1 MLELSQPQTLTR
13 NATKYCTLYPCAGRT
28 RTYTFSIDACTP
40 VRTMTKRELAEAYFS
55 SGTTEGNH
63 ANRALLYTLERA
75 RQPIGSLSDDDRAL
89 AREDGYVYLA
99 DVLRDICPCDTAKR
113 FRPAHVA
120 AILHFLG
127 PMPDTQDWAESAQET
142 PLDAIVPRAA

>member
-1 MLELSQPQTLTR
+1 MNNLSE
-13 NATKYCTLYPCAGRT
+13 YFTLYPCVGRT
-28 RTYTFSIDACTP
+28 RTYTFSVDACTP
-40 VRTMTKRELAEAYFS
+40 VRAMTKRELAEAYFS

-63 ANRALLYTLERA
+63 AHRALLYTLERA

-89 AREDGYVYLA
+89 ARQDGYVYLA

-127 PMPDTQDWAESAQET
+127 PMPDAQDWAESAQEI

>member
-1 MLELSQPQTLTR
+1 MLELSQPQTLTK
-13 NATKYCTLYPCAGRT
+13 NATKYCTLCPCAGRT

-40 VRTMTKRELAEAYFS
+40 VRTMTKRALAEAYFS
-55 SGTTEGNH
+55 SGTTEDNH

>member
-1 MLELSQPQTLTR
+1 MKNSSD
-13 NATKYCTLYPCAGRT
+13 YFILYPGVGRT

-40 VRTMTKRELAEAYFS
+40 VRAMTKRARAEAYFS
-55 SGTTEGNH
+55 SGTTEDNH
-63 ANRALLYTLERA
+63 PHRAFLYTLERA

-127 PMPDTQDWAESAQET
+127 PMPDAQDWAESAQEI